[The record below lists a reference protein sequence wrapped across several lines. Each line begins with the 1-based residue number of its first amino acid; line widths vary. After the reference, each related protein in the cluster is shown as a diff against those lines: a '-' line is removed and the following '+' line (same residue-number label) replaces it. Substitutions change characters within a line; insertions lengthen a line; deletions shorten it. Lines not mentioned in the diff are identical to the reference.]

1 MRPIANPTASL
12 RVSDIM
18 TPCVITI
25 SPATSLTE
33 AADLMA
39 HHRLGA
45 LPVVDDEGAL
55 EGMLTAADIVWVRA
69 HQPPEP
75 REPAAPEP
83 AARASRAQA
92 AYWYHL
98 GLAEARRRLTVQ
110 AEPGDDPTVDTACSP
125 APITVE
131 AHASVTEAAH
141 LMLVHGVH
149 HLPVLERG
157 KLTGLVSTLDIVRAY
172 EATVPK
178 RATVTKSAGAGKW
191 S

>member
-1 MRPIANPTASL
+1 MKPIANPTATL
-12 RVSDIM
+12 RVFDIM

-45 LPVVDDEGAL
+45 LPVVDEEGAL

-75 REPAAPEP
+75 REPAAPAP
-83 AARASRAQA
+83 GAQASRAQA

-98 GLAEARRRLTVQ
+98 GLAEARRRLTLH
-110 AEPGDDPTVDTACSP
+110 AEPGDGPTVETACSP
-125 APITVE
+125 APITVD
-131 AHASVTEAAH
+131 AHASVTAAAH
-141 LMLVHGVH
+141 LMLAHGVH

-178 RATVTKSAGAGKW
+178 RATVTKRAGAGK
-191 S
+191 